1 MVVLVTTLSV
11 GLLSLVTN
19 RGGEKKICKTKV
31 QWKCKKMCK
40 SGKIQGL
47 NVFIHDGSCPETHIV
62 HS

>member
-19 RGGEKKICKTKV
+19 RGGEKKSVKRWFSGSV
-31 QWKCKKMCK
+31 KKCK